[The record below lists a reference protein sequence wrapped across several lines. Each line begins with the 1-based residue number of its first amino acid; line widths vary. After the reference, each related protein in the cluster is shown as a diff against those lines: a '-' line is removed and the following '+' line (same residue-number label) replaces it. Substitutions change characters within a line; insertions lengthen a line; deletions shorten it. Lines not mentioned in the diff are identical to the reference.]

1 MMRTREERQAADREA
16 ARRRRAANPE
26 HVKAIRQAWD
36 RKNADRCREQDRVRY
51 KELRKDPEWVEKQR
65 QANRKSYEKHKAAR
79 QERCREYQRK
89 RHADNPDHVKQLQ
102 KAWNEKNKERIDVQR
117 KLRRPKYKERELIY
131 VAEWRQKNAEKR
143 QDYNRKHYSEN
154 RETLLK
160 KYKEWASRNHDKTA
174 ALAAKRRCTL
184 LNATPPWA
192 DLKKIQSFYTEAKR
206 LTKETGIA
214 HHVDHIYPLKGKY
227 VSGLHCE
234 YNLQILTAT
243 ENIRKGNTCL
253 LVSTIN

>member
-1 MMRTREERQAADREA
+1 MRTREERQAADREA

-51 KELRKDPEWVEKQR
+51 KELRKDKEWVEKQR

-102 KAWNEKNKERIDVQR
+102 KAWNEKNKDRIQARRRILRPNYKAQEELYRKRYLDINREKITKRNSQRYADNKEKYQER
-117 KLRRPKYKERELIY
+117 YRE
-131 VAEWRQKNAEKR
+131 WSQKNL
-143 QDYNRKHYSEN
+143 D
-154 RETLLK
+154 
-160 KYKEWASRNHDKTA
+160 KEA
-174 ALAAKRRCTL
+174 ARAAKRRCML
-184 LNATPPWA
+184 LKATPPWA